1 MATLYYTSDMH
12 SYLYPTDYIQGE
24 RANTGYFS
32 LSRHFD
38 PNCLVVDGG
47 DVLQGSPLARQVY
60 KDGFVDFP
68 QAEAMNAA
76 GVKVFVPG
84 NHDFNFGY
92 DVFKQFVRH
101 LDAQLVCANLRDV
114 QGNLA
119 VAPWYIHVGD
129 DGVRVGVVGV
139 VTDYVNIWED
149 RENLGPLQIL
159 DCVEEASSALK
170 ALGEQAVD
178 YTVCVYHGGFEDSH
192 ARTSYRENRA
202 NELAALGFDVLLTA
216 HQHTK
221 VEPYYFGNCLSMQCM
236 SNALYYGKVQLEK
249 TRIRASLHHCGEGEI
264 FPNSTVSAVA
274 EKYLPLQRKILLS
287 LDREIG
293 RTQVAFT
300 DEGKLESAVHG
311 SFLADFFN
319 QIQLDHSG
327 ADISCVSL
335 FNHPRS
341 LGPVVKAGD
350 VLAAYPFPNTLVVLE
365 VSGWVLKEALERC
378 ASYFM
383 VVDGEIQI
391 SKEFLVPKVEHYN
404 YDYYQNLAYGFAIG
418 NPLGQRVV
426 ELSYKG
432 EDLLMH
438 PEKTLTLVMNNYR
451 ATGTGGYEVFLDCPV
466 IRHEK
471 TEVQELLFA
480 AFSEERVIPVPP
492 SSSFF
497 VRL

>member
-1 MATLYYTSDMH
+1 MAHVFFTSDMH
-12 SYLYPTDYIQGE
+12 TYLYDTSYIQGDSFCG
-24 RANTGYFS
+24 GYFD
-32 LSRHFD
+32 LAKHF
-38 PNCLVVDGG
+38 NKEALIIDGG

-60 KDGFVDFP
+60 KQGFTEII
-68 QAEAMNAA
+68 QAQVMNAA
-76 GVKVFVPG
+76 GVQVFVPG

-92 DVFKQFVRH
+92 EVFRRFTDE
-101 LDAQLVCANLRDV
+101 LDAQLVCANLVDESNRIDCTPYILHTAKD
-114 QGNLA
+114 GTKLA
-119 VAPWYIHVGD
+119 VIGI
-129 DGVRVGVVGV
+129 

-221 VEPYYFGNCLSMQCM
+221 VEPYYFGNCLTMQCM